1 MIKLR
6 TLIWGDYPRFS
17 TWTPYNERDRDVRV
31 RKGEVATADGEE
43 KIR

>member
-6 TLIWGDYPRFS
+6 TLRWGDYPKFS